1 MAYSA
6 AFYIQIGVIIYV
18 MVIGVIFAYD
28 RYLNNAKGELAS
40 KEEDLQ
46 KMGFWTYVLVT
57 AQVTITVVIGM
68 VLFEQLF
75 DDQEEKVPQKVRK
88 TRKKV
93 TRKKATSTKKKR

>member
-40 KEEDLQ
+40 KEEDL
-46 KMGFWTYVLVT
+46 
-57 AQVTITVVIGM
+57 
-68 VLFEQLF
+68 
-75 DDQEEKVPQKVRK
+75 
-88 TRKKV
+88 
-93 TRKKATSTKKKR
+93 